1 MPKLIAKR
9 IKKKNFSSFTYA
21 EAFKHLHLKDLQA
34 WHFDVQPLE
43 PSAFFN
49 EHLQRITEI
58 FDLQSFEE
66 SKKLVID
73 AIAQEAIHDC
83 KHLKIWKG
91 APLSDDSTSGY
102 ADYLIAERK
111 AYLEAPFLCVV
122 EAKKDDFE
130 QGLAQCLVEMKACQ
144 YNNQRLNQL
153 LDIFGI
159 VTNRWTGIW
168 NRNLFQRKHSRP
180 FGTATLYFSDLRS
193 KSFKGFGLDRYRLP
207 LKTF

>member
-91 APLSDDSTSGY
+91 APLSDERTSGY
-102 ADYLIAERK
+102 TDYLIAERK

-144 YNNQRLNQL
+144 YSNQQLNQL

-159 VTNRWTGIW
+159 VTNGDSWQ
-168 NRNLFQRKHSRP
+168 F
-180 FGTATLYFSDLRS
+180 
-193 KSFKGFGLDRYRLP
+193 YRLQ
-207 LKTF
+207 LDGQVYGTETYSKGNIADLLGRLYYIFRICEENLLRVLV